1 MLLYIWAIE
10 TTGSRKCKYEKE
22 IFVEYDLHKWGVK
35 KLCLIIMSL
44 LPLIPWVLDLNII
57 NKYLNK

>member
-1 MLLYIWAIE
+1 MLAIIV
-10 TTGSRKCKYEKE
+10 TTVSEKSKYQKE

-35 KLCLIIMSL
+35 KLCCLIIMSL